1 MLRFYL
7 FLIKMC
13 SQLQKT
19 LASPLDNKDIKLVNP
34 KGNQPWIFFR
44 RTDAEVPI
52 LWPPDVKNQLIG
64 KEPDAGEDGV
74 LEEKGATEVEMVGW
88 HHQING
94 HEFEWTLGD
103 GDGQRSLVLQSTG
116 LQSWTWPSDWTT
128 ITQSFWSLWDRNWV
142 SLILE
147 IAKVDYLKF
156 LHQLYK
162 SPSIF
167 DLAVCSVTARR
178 WFDLCALP
186 SGLLSCLSELYQ
198 SSCFVSVSAYWWWCC
213 LLGMPEALSGPSQ
226 MFPRPE
232 PMLWLD
238 WTLWFLLWLQDAP

>member
-1 MLRFYL
+1 MLKFQYFGHL
-7 FLIKMC
+7 MWKTNSLEKSLMLGKMEC
-13 SQLQKT
+13 WRRRGQQRLRW
-19 LASPLDNKDIKLVNP
+19 LDDITKSMDMSLS
-34 KGNQPWIFFR
+34 
-44 RTDAEVPI
+44 E
-52 LWPPDVKNQLIG
+52 LW
-64 KEPDAGEDGV
+64 
-74 LEEKGATEVEMVGW
+74 EMVM
-88 HHQING
+88 
-94 HEFEWTLGD
+94 D
-103 GDGQRSLVLQSTG
+103 RSLVLQSMG

-128 ITQSFWSLWDRNWV
+128 ITQFFWSLWDRNWV

-167 DLAVCSVTARR
+167 DLAVCSITARR